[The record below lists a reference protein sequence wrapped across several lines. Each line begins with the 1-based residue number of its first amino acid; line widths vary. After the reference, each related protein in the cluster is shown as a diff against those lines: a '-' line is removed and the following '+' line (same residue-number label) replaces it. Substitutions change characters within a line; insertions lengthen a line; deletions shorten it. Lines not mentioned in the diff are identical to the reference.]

1 MQPNS
6 PDQPPPLLELR
17 DVRVSYGAIDAVN
30 GVSLRVR
37 AGEIVTLIG
46 ANGAGKTTLLRTI
59 SALLKPRGGEIL
71 YDGKSITGLPPHEI
85 VRRGLC
91 HVPEGRMVF
100 ANLTVEEN
108 LRMGAYLQT
117 DRGVIERELEFVFAT
132 FPRLK
137 ERLPQL
143 AGTLSGGE
151 QQMLAIGRALMLNPT
166 LLLMDEPSEG
176 LAPAIV
182 ENLAKSLLE
191 LVKTG
196 QRILLIEQNLKFAT
210 MLSESIV
217 VLSNGEIQAKV
228 SSKDLLS
235 SAELQNKY
243 LGVA

>member
-1 MQPNS
+1 MANN
-6 PDQPPPLLELR
+6 EL
-17 DVRVSYGAIDAVN
+17 VVENLVVSYGNIEVLHGIN
-30 GVSLRVR
+30 LRVSDEPICLMGR
-37 AGEIVTLIG
+37 NGMGKSTLAQSIMG
-46 ANGAGKTTLLRTI
+46 LLPVSSGTI
-59 SALLKPRGGEIL
+59 SYGGKVLNNLKPYEIAKSGIAYVPQGRRVFPSLSVHEHLKMLEKRGGTWTTEKV
-71 YDGKSITGLPPHEI
+71 YN
-85 VRRGLC
+85 
-91 HVPEGRMVF
+91 F
-100 ANLTVEEN
+100 
-108 LRMGAYLQT
+108 
-117 DRGVIERELEFVFAT
+117 
-132 FPRLK
+132 FPRLA
-137 ERLPQL
+137 ERKKNGG
-143 AGTLSGGE
+143 AMLSGGE